1 MKSGLFHTPDGVRD
15 IYGNECIKKYK
26 IKEKLLG
33 VAKSYGYQPIETPVF
48 EFFEMFSS
56 ELGTTPTR
64 DLFKF
69 FDREG
74 NTVVLRPEITSSI
87 ARCAGKY
94 FSAETMPLRFCYT
107 GQTFV
112 NHQSLKGR
120 KIETTQFGAELIGDA
135 SADDD
140 AEILAF
146 MADCFVASG
155 IKDFKIS
162 IGHVGILS
170 ELINI
175 AGFDAA
181 DTEKISLLVA
191 NRNYN
196 GVREFVE
203 AKGLDAD
210 LTELFGILCGFYR
223 TAEELKEIAEKAK
236 GYPSLRSIIEYL
248 ISLQNK
254 LLLYGFEDRIFY
266 EPGMI
271 SDYKYYTGII
281 FSCYS
286 YGCGQ
291 HIARGGRYDRL
302 MEHFGKESPAIGFA
316 IIVDELLDAVTRQGV
331 DYDLQ
336 TNLTLYVYDEDHV
349 EEAITTARKTRA
361 NFGAAELLRYDSSK
375 STTDYEEYARSRH
388 MGRVVYLING
398 HDDV

>member
-1 MKSGLFHTPDGVRD
+1 MRGNLFHTPDGVRD

-33 VAKSYGYQPIETPVF
+33 VAKSYGYQPIETPSF

-94 FSAETMPLRFCYT
+94 FSEDTMPLRLCYT
-107 GQTFV
+107 GQTFI

-140 AEILAF
+140 AEILSF

-170 ELINI
+170 ELISI
-175 AGFDAA
+175 AGLNED
-181 DTEKISLLVA
+181 DSETLKLLVS

-196 GVREFVE
+196 GIREF
-203 AKGLDAD
+203 AKNKGLKDD
-210 LTELFGILCGFYR
+210 LTDLFGILCGFYR
-223 TAEELKEIAEKAK
+223 TSDELRGIAEKAA
-236 GYPSLRSIIEYL
+236 GYPALRSIIEYL
-248 ISLQNK
+248 INLQNK
-254 LLLYGFEDRIFY
+254 MLLYGFEDHIFY

-271 SDYKYYTGII
+271 SDYQYYTGII

-316 IIVDELLDAVTRQGV
+316 VIVDELLDAVTRQGV
-331 DYDLQ
+331 DYDLN
-336 TNLTLYVYDEDHV
+336 TNLTLYVYDEDHS
-349 EEAITTARKTRA
+349 EEAITTARKMRA
-361 NFGAAELLRYDSSK
+361 NFGSAELLRYDSSK
-375 STTDYEEYARSRH
+375 TRDQYEEYARSRH
-388 MGRVVYLING
+388 IGRVVYLIKE
-398 HDDV
+398 

>member
-1 MKSGLFHTPDGVRD
+1 MKNGLFHTPDGVRD

-26 IKEKLLG
+26 IKEKLLQ

-56 ELGTTPTR
+56 GLGTTPTR

-94 FSAETMPLRFCYT
+94 FSGEKMPLRLCYT

-120 KIETTQFGAELIGDA
+120 RIETTQFGAELIGNA
-135 SADDD
+135 SPDDD

-146 MADCFVASG
+146 MADCFVTSG

-170 ELINI
+170 ELISI
-175 AGFDAA
+175 AGLSDE
-181 DTEKISLLVA
+181 DTDVIRLLVS

-196 GVREFVE
+196 GVREFIE
-203 AKGLDAD
+203 SKGFDD
-210 LTELFGILCGFYR
+210 GITELFGILCGFYR
-223 TAEELKEIAEKAK
+223 TSDELEALAEKASGYPALKEIIDHLVA
-236 GYPSLRSIIEYL
+236 
-248 ISLQNK
+248 LQKK
-254 LLLYGFEDRIFY
+254 LMLYGFADHIFY

-271 SDYKYYTGII
+271 SDYQYYTGII

-302 MEHFGKESPAIGFA
+302 MEHFGKKSPAIGFA
-316 IIVDELLDAVTRQGV
+316 VIVDELLDAVTRQGV

-336 TNLTLYVYDEDHV
+336 ANITLYVYDDEHT
-349 EEAITTARKTRA
+349 EEAITTARKLRA
-361 NFGAAELLRYDSSK
+361 NSGAAELIHHDGIR
-375 STTDYEEYARSRH
+375 TEEEYEEYARSRH
-388 MGRVVYLING
+388 IGRVVYLIRS
-398 HDDV
+398 

>member
-15 IYGNECIKKYK
+15 IYGDECIKKFK

-56 ELGTTPTR
+56 GLGTTPTR

-94 FSAETMPLRFCYT
+94 FSGDNMPLRFCYT

-135 SADDD
+135 SSDDD
-140 AEILAF
+140 AEVLAF
-146 MADCFVASG
+146 MADCFAASG
-155 IKDFKIS
+155 IRDFKIS

-175 AGFDAA
+175 AGFDAD
-181 DTEKISLLVA
+181 DTDRIRLLVS

-196 GVREFVE
+196 GVREFAE
-203 AKGLDAD
+203 SKGFDKS
-210 LTELFGILCGFYR
+210 LTDLFGILCGFYR
-223 TAEELKEIAEKAK
+223 TVDELEAVAEKAK
-236 GYPSLRSIIEYL
+236 DYPALKSIIDYL
-248 ISLQNK
+248 VNLQKK
-254 LLLYGFEDRIFY
+254 LLLYGFADHIFY

-271 SDYKYYTGII
+271 SDYQYYTGII

-302 MEHFGKESPAIGFA
+302 MEHFGKQSQAIGFA

-336 TNLTLYVYDEDHV
+336 TNLTLYIYDEEHT

-361 NFGAAELLRYDSSK
+361 NFGSAELLRYDPSK
-375 STTDYEEYARSRH
+375 SAEDYESYAQSRH
-388 MGRVVYLING
+388 IGRVVYLIKEQ
-398 HDDV
+398 